1 MKNLCKLFLL
11 FCLTSASAQ
20 NLVDTSSARQH
31 LLNIIKTQTF
41 RNHKNPPALN
51 QVAAYIQNEFSKY
64 ADHVS
69 VQTFMVNGIEYRNII
84 CSFDTLHE
92 ERIIIGAHYDVCGD
106 QDGADDNASGVV
118 GILELAK
125 LLKGKKLSSRIDL
138 VAYSLEE
145 PPYFESEN
153 MGSYVHAKY
162 LKENKIKVRGVI
174 AFDMIA
180 YFSDEKNSQRFP
192 AKFLKLFYGGKANF
206 ITVVQKFHN
215 GKFPNKFK
223 RKMKRHANIRTRSFK
238 GPASMSSIGLSDHW
252 SYWQFGFSALLVS
265 DTSFFRNKNYHERT
279 DTIETLDIYRMCRVI
294 DSVYQAILHMQY
306 CK

>member
-1 MKNLCKLFLL
+1 MKILPFFFLL
-11 FCLTSASAQ
+11 CSSACTLAQ
-20 NLVDTSSARQH
+20 NLVDTSSAKQH
-31 LLNIIKTQTF
+31 LINIITTPGF
-41 RNHKNPPALN
+41 RNHKNPAVLN
-51 QVAAYIQNEFSKY
+51 QVAAYIKNEFSKY

-69 VQTFMVNGIEYRNII
+69 EQPFMVNGIEYRNII
-84 CSFDTLHE
+84 CSFDTLHD

-125 LLKGKKLSSRIDL
+125 LLKGKKLSNRVDL

-145 PPYFESEN
+145 PPYFESED

-162 LKENKIKVRGVI
+162 LKENNIKVKGIV
-174 AFDMIA
+174 AFDMIGF
-180 YFSDEKNSQRFP
+180 FSDQKNSQRFP
-192 AKFLKLFYGGKANF
+192 VNFLKLFYGGKANF

-223 RKMKRHANIRTRSFK
+223 RKMKRHAKVRTKSFK

-252 SYWQFGFSALLVS
+252 SYWQFGYSALLIS

-279 DTIETLDIYRMCRVI
+279 DTIETLDINRMCRVI
-294 DSVYQAILHMQY
+294 ESVYNAVLHM
-306 CK
+306 